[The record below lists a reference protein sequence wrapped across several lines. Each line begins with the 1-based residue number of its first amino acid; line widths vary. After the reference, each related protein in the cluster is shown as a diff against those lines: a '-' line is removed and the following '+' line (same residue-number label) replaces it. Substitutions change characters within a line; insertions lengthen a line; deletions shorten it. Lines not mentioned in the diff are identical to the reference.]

1 MQNQYYVYILFNNK
15 YGSLYVGIT
24 NDLKRR
30 IYEHKQKLI
39 KGFTARYGID
49 KLGYFEMTDSVES
62 AILREKQLKA
72 GNRKHKIDLIESI
85 NPSWRDLY
93 DEVF

>member
-1 MQNQYYVYILFNNK
+1 MLFNSK

-30 IYEHKQKLI
+30 IYEHKQKFI

-85 NPSWRDLY
+85 NLSWRDLY
-93 DEVF
+93 DEIF

>member
-15 YGSLYVGIT
+15 HGSLYVGIT

-30 IYEHKQKLI
+30 IYEHKQKFI

>member
-1 MQNQYYVYILFNNK
+1 MKIFYMKIIVFVYILFNNK
-15 YGSLYVGIT
+15 QGTLYVGIT

-30 IYEHKQKLI
+30 IYEHKQKFI
-39 KGFTARYGID
+39 KGFTACYGID

-72 GNRKHKIDLIESI
+72 GNRKYKIDLIESI
-85 NPSWRDLY
+85 NPSWHDL
-93 DEVF
+93 

>member
-30 IYEHKQKLI
+30 IYEHKQKFI